1 MRIKNDI
8 EMRTKNDLE
17 AFYISYHNYT
27 NKFFNMLLYYFQFD
41 NITYKDVIMLSISV
55 IVSVTMFIVVN
66 IENKMK

>member
-1 MRIKNDI
+1 MILKWGQKMI
-8 EMRTKNDLE
+8 WKPFILVITTTL
-17 AFYISYHNYT
+17 ISFLICHCII
-27 NKFFNMLLYYFQFD
+27 FQFD

>member
-1 MRIKNDI
+1 MIWKPFI
-8 EMRTKNDLE
+8 LVIITTL
-17 AFYISYHNYT
+17 ISFLICYCII
-27 NKFFNMLLYYFQFD
+27 FQFD